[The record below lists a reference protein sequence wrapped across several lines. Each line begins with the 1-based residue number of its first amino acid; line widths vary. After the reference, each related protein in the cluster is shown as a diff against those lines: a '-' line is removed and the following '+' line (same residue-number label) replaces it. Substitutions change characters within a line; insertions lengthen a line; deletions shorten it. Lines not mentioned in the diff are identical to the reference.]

1 MQRPRRHG
9 LGQPVLRLH
18 HRERIRAARERAE
31 HCGLVTVDM
40 HDPDLPSPED
50 TREGLAGRPEG
61 MISIRQDDRLD
72 SLIARL
78 SREFAVVEQDEQ
90 RLDAVD
96 LQPS

>member
-1 MQRPRRHG
+1 
-9 LGQPVLRLH
+9 
-18 HRERIRAARERAE
+18 
-31 HCGLVTVDM
+31 M

-50 TREGLAGRPEG
+50 AREGLTGRPEG

-78 SREFAVVEQDEQ
+78 GREFAVVEQDEQ

-96 LQPS
+96 LQPSYQAENVSFDAAEQFADRADGNLHRRGHHVRR